1 MNHILAIIVYSYL
14 LIYNPLL
21 YMKNLSHSHQL
32 LSRGRV
38 NGNTAVKVSL
48 GSTHLDGNTEALQNL
63 ITALAKDVQT
73 NDLLVRTFTDKLVS
87 SGTLVF
93 GLHHGVV
100 HGSEAGGVNLDG
112 VTELLAGLGLG
123 KTDAAD
129 SGVGEDDR
137 GDVGIVKVGILL
149 SAEETVTETTTSG
162 DGNGGQ
168 LGTGVANISKSVN
181 AVNVG
186 VLVLVDLD
194 VVLVVSLDASVLQL
208 ELLNLG
214 GTTDGPQDAVDI
226 HSVFTVIVLVVQL
239 LQAITQV
246 LKLALR
252 AIGVNVK
259 ALTSVL
265 FHNLVLDHGV
275 ESTQELVM
283 TDEQVGLST
292 EVVEHASHLD
302 SNVTSTNNSDLLGLL
317 LKIEEAIT
325 VDAELGTLD
334 VDCAGTTTNSDE
346 DLLCADL
353 LLLTVLA
360 DNLDNVLGDERG
372 GSVEV
377 FDLVVLQVL
386 LVNSVQTLDVG
397 VTLVLEGGPVEGSSL
412 LDGETVG
419 LGLVDSFLD
428 GGGVPGDLLGHTST
442 VMISD

>member
-1 MNHILAIIVYSYL
+1 MR
-14 LIYNPLL
+14 
-21 YMKNLSHSHQL
+21 NLSHSHQL

-48 GSTHLDGNTEALQNL
+48 GSTHLDGNTEALQDF
-63 ITALAKDVQT
+63 ITALAKNVQT
-73 NDLLVRTFTDKLVS
+73 NDLLVGTLADKLVGG
-87 SGTLVF
+87 GTLVF

-100 HGSEAGGVNLDG
+100 HGSEARGVDLDG
-112 VTELLAGLGLG
+112 VTELLASLGLSE
-123 KTDAAD
+123 TDTAD

-137 GDVGIVKVGILL
+137 GDVGVVEVGILL
-149 SAEETVTETTTSG
+149 ATKETVTETTASG

-168 LGTGVANISKSVN
+168 LGTGVADITQSVD

-194 VVLVVSLDASVLQL
+194 VVLVVKLNAGALQI

-214 GTTDGPQDAVDI
+214 GTTNGPKNAVDI
-226 HSVFTVIVLVVQL
+226 HGVLTIIILVVQL
-239 LQAITQV
+239 LQAVAQI

-252 AIGVNVK
+252 AVCVNVK

-275 ESTQELVM
+275 ESAQELVM
-283 TDEQVGLST
+283 TDEQVSLGT

-302 SNVTSTNNSDLLGLL
+302 SNVTSTDDSDLLGLL
-317 LKIEEAIT
+317 LEVEEAIT
-325 VDAELGTLD
+325 ADTELGTLD
-334 VDCAGTTTNSDE
+334 VDCAGATTDSDE
-346 DLLCADL
+346 DLLCANL

-360 DNLDNVLGDERG
+360 DNLDDVLGDERG

-386 LVNSVQTLDVG
+386 LVDSVQALDVG
-397 VTLVLEGGPVEGSSL
+397 VTLVLEGGPVEGSGL

-419 LGLVDSFLD
+419 LGLVDGFLD
-428 GGGVPGDLLGHTST
+428 GGGVPGDLLGHTP
-442 VMISD
+442 VGGD